1 VVVVG
6 DVVVTSVAVVVVRL
20 LVPIV
25 ASVPV
30 DGDAWSVDGVFVE
43 PVWGAAD

>member
-6 DVVVTSVAVVVVRL
+6 WVVEMSVAVVVVRE

-25 ASVPV
+25 ASVL
-30 DGDAWSVDGVFVE
+30 
-43 PVWGAAD
+43 GAA